1 MQIASRMPTQK
12 ENEAFGRRLIE
23 ARTKRK
29 PGMSAPEAAAAM
41 HLAYPTYKSHENGSR
56 GATKGAVDRYA
67 RFYRVDRRWLMFGE
81 GTMDGKG
88 ADRVLEGLDDDDKAQ
103 DWAEVMRFIDFV
115 RTRKVKIRNIK

>member
-1 MQIASRMPTQK
+1 
-12 ENEAFGRRLIE
+12 
-23 ARTKRK
+23 
-29 PGMSAPEAAAAM
+29 M
-41 HLAYPTYKSHENGSR
+41 HIPYPTYKSHENGSR
-56 GATKGAVDRYA
+56 GAPKLAILGAVDRYA

-88 ADRVLEGLDDDDKAQ
+88 ADRILEGLDDDDKAQ